1 MRETPT
7 GLSLIGKD
15 EDGNEATV
23 EIIGPKQPAE
33 KKEAARQTKI
43 LQLSKLGNTIFDCS
57 EVQIETQDDYFLPV
71 SKLNSARRELIER
84 LLEERENNRSGAT
97 GGVLKNDVEY
107 PQKQLTYMGNV
118 LNKKAEEFYHR
129 HGVEIIEPAAES
141 GLDMSGRMVMTTKY
155 CLRQELGLCGGRG
168 PKSNAKPMILQ
179 DEDGREYKILFCC
192 GLCGMEIFFG
202 RSASAHKV
210 L

>member
-1 MRETPT
+1 MTKRIELLAPARDAETA
-7 GLSLIGKD
+7 IG
-15 EDGNEATV
+15 AIT
-23 EIIGPKQPAE
+23 
-33 KKEAARQTKI
+33 
-43 LQLSKLGNTIFDCS
+43 C
-57 EVQIETQDDYFLPV
+57 
-71 SKLNSARRELIER
+71 
-84 LLEERENNRSGAT
+84 GA
-97 GGVLKNDVEY
+97 DAI
-107 PQKQLTYMGNV
+107 YMG
-118 LNKKAEEFYHR
+118 AERFGAREA
-129 HGVEIIEPAAES
+129 AAES

-179 DEDGREYKILFCC
+179 DEDGREYRILFCC